1 MIEWYKFK
9 WKISN
14 ENTFYYTSNRI
25 LAWTDGDTIQIL
37 VIKTAHDG
45 NNYLLTYEREYVKWI
60 KVYAPTAIYVMNV
73 CFNRTIF
80 KEKVLV

>member
-25 LAWTDGDTIQIL
+25 LVWTDGDTIQIF
-37 VIKTAHDG
+37 VIKTAYDG
-45 NNYLLTYEREYVKWI
+45 NNYLLTYKREYV
-60 KVYAPTAIYVMNV
+60 N
-73 CFNRTIF
+73 
-80 KEKVLV
+80 

>member
-25 LAWTDGDTIQIL
+25 LVWTDGDTIQIS
-37 VIKTAHDG
+37 VIKTAYDG
-45 NNYLLTYEREYVKWI
+45 NNYLLTYKREYV
-60 KVYAPTAIYVMNV
+60 N
-73 CFNRTIF
+73 
-80 KEKVLV
+80 

>member
-45 NNYLLTYEREYVKWI
+45 NN
-60 KVYAPTAIYVMNV
+60 
-73 CFNRTIF
+73 
-80 KEKVLV
+80 